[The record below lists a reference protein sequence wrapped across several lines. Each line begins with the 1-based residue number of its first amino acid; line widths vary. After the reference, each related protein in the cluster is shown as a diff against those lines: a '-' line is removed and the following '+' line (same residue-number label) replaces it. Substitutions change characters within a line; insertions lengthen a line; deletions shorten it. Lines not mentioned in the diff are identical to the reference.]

1 MQAIAILIG
10 GTIMAGAGLLVML
23 LIAWLIARLV
33 ADAAWRGSGAWL
45 TLRQL
50 EQAVSEW
57 RERHPEE
64 AARAKKRHEAQARST
79 S

>member
-1 MQAIAILIG
+1 MDAIAILIG

-45 TLRQL
+45 TLREL
-50 EQAVSEW
+50 EEAVSEW
-57 RERHPEE
+57 RERHPEK
-64 AARAKKRHEAQARST
+64 AARAKKRHEAQTRST